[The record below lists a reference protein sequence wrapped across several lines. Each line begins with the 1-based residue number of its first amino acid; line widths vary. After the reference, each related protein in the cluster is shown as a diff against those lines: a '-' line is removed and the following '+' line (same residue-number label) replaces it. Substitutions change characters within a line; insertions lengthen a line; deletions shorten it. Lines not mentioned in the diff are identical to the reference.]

1 MPSFFL
7 AWQYLRKQRLQAMV
21 MIAGVALAL
30 FLPLATHW
38 LIDAFDQAI
47 KSRAK
52 ATPLVLGAKG
62 SRFDLVLH
70 SLYFRAQVDGT
81 MTQGDLAALR
91 TNEFGKNLA
100 YSIPIYRQF
109 NVRKKPLVGTSL
121 DYFTFRKL
129 HIAEGEQMALLGD
142 CVLGARAAEELDLSP
157 GSKVKTDSGNPFD
170 FAGKYPLQLNV
181 TGILTPNG
189 TTDDQAVFVDVK
201 TVWILRDI
209 IHGHDEN
216 ASNAMS
222 KNLLKTHLEIT
233 PDNIDSFHFDGDPN
247 RSPLTAILP
256 VPVLNDTKTKTLLL
270 GHYQH
275 HDRLQAR
282 KPLEVVADMMG
293 MVMRVRDFLDANYAF
308 VATTTA
314 LLLALIVAL
323 SRRLRAREMKTMFL
337 LGCSRGTLLALQA
350 AELTIIFAI
359 SATLA
364 LLAAWTLV
372 TWAQDYLNTLTG

>member
-1 MPSFFL
+1 
-7 AWQYLRKQRLQAMV
+7 MV

-30 FLPLATHW
+30 FLPLTTHW

-52 ATPLVLGAKG
+52 ATPLVLGTKG

-70 SLYFRAQVDGT
+70 SLYFHAPVDGT
-81 MTQGDLAALR
+81 MTRGDLTMIR
-91 TNEFGKNLA
+91 TNKYGKNLL

-129 HIAEGEQMALLGD
+129 RIAEGEQMALLGD
-142 CVLGARAAEELDLSP
+142 CVLGAKVAEELKLRP

-170 FAGKYPLQLNV
+170 LTDQYPLQLNV

-189 TTDDQAVFVDVK
+189 TADDQAVFVDVK
-201 TVWILRDI
+201 TAWIIPGI

-216 ASNAMS
+216 ASNTTS
-222 KNLLKTHLEIT
+222 KKLLKTHLEIT
-233 PDNIDSFHFDGDPN
+233 SNNIDSFHFDGEPD

-256 VPVLNDTKTKTLLL
+256 VPVPNDTKTKTLLL

-275 HDRLQAR
+275 HDRLQAH
-282 KPLEVVADMMG
+282 KPLKVVADMMG

-314 LLLALIVAL
+314 LLLALVVVL
-323 SRRLRAREMKTMFL
+323 SRRLRAKEMETMFL
-337 LGCSRGTLLALQA
+337 LGCSRGTLFALQA
-350 AELTIIFAI
+350 AELAIIFAT
-359 SATLA
+359 ATALA
-364 LLAAWTLV
+364 LLTAWASV
-372 TWAQDYLNTLTG
+372 AWAQDYLHTLTG

>member
-7 AWQYLRKQRLQAMV
+7 AWQYLSKHRLQVMV

-30 FLPLATHW
+30 LLPLATHW
-38 LIDAFDQAI
+38 LINAFDQAI

-81 MTQGDLAALR
+81 MTQGDLTALR
-91 TNEFGKNLA
+91 TNEFGKKLA

-109 NVRKKPLVGTSL
+109 SVRKKPLVGTSL
-121 DYFTFRKL
+121 DYFSFRKL
-129 HIAEGEQMALLGD
+129 RIAEGEQMALLGD
-142 CVLGARAAEELDLSP
+142 CVLGAKAAAELDLHP

-181 TGILTPNG
+181 TGVLAPNG
-189 TTDDQAVFVDVK
+189 TADDQAVFVDVK
-201 TVWILRDI
+201 TAWILPGI

-216 ASNAMS
+216 ASNGIS
-222 KNLLKTHLEIT
+222 KNLLKRHLEIT
-233 PDNIDSFHFDGDPN
+233 PDNIDSFHFDGDPDK
-247 RSPLTAILP
+247 SPLTAILP
-256 VPVLNDTKTKTLLL
+256 VPVPHDTKTQTLLL

-282 KPLEVVADMMG
+282 KPLEVVVDMMG
-293 MVMRVRDFLDANYAF
+293 MVMRVRDFLDANYTF
-308 VATTTA
+308 VTATTA

-323 SRRLRAREMKTMFL
+323 SRRLRAKEMETMFL
-337 LGCSRGTLLALQA
+337 LGCRRGTLFALQA
-350 AELTIIFAI
+350 AELTIIFAA
-359 SATLA
+359 SAALA
-364 LLAAWTLV
+364 LLTAWALV
-372 TWAQDYLNTLTG
+372 TWAQDYLHTLTG